1 MVMTAQQYAALA
13 AQVGEAAFR
22 LVPNDRSPVAQ
33 TANLAVTYLRMAAKE
48 IRRLAEWTA
57 EQEKQEPK
65 S

>member
-1 MVMTAQQYAALA
+1 MTAKDYAALA
-13 AQVGEAAFR
+13 AQVGEASFR